1 MNNSITFYYPDKR
14 PSLFERALMLIRNVT
29 EGLTGSR
36 SSAKESLESR
46 FNDIIRTHSDMITRI
61 CFGYSTSTEELEDL
75 RQDTLINIWQ
85 GLDRFKGES
94 SVKTW
99 IYRITLNTCVSTIR
113 KRKPDSLP
121 LTDIYQIIDEDEE
134 KRALIRELHETI
146 SKLPPVDKAIIMLWL
161 DEFSYEEIAAMTGMP
176 RNTVATRIKR
186 AKEKM
191 KNMTN

>member
-1 MNNSITFYYPDKR
+1 MNNSITIYYPDKR
-14 PSLFERALMLIRNVT
+14 PSLFERVLMLIRDVT

-36 SSAKESLESR
+36 SSTKESLESQ
-46 FNDIIRTHSDMITRI
+46 FNEIIRTYSDMITRI
-61 CFGYSTSTEELEDL
+61 CFGYSSSTEELEDL

-94 SVKTW
+94 SIKTW

-134 KRALIRELHETI
+134 KRTLIRELHETI

-176 RNTVATRIKR
+176 RNTIATRIKR

-191 KNMTN
+191 KIMTN